1 MSESIAQRLRPGR
14 VARAAERRFRARL
27 YPDGGPDDQ
36 WCRIVMNRRIAD
48 HIRALDPARLSAVE
62 ISGTSHRGYAWRQ
75 YTSSQYPALDICSP
89 PADLPQYD
97 LVVCE
102 QVLEHVRDPWTAA
115 RTLHDLCRPGGR
127 AIVSTPF
134 LIKVHPTP
142 DDYWRFTEDGL
153 HRLLEGSGFVVDEV
167 DSWGSKRAVRGNLR
181 RFPPMRSWRSLRNQD
196 EFPLVVWAFAHRTP

>member
-1 MSESIAQRLRPGR
+1 MSESIARRLRPRR

-48 HIRALDPARLSAVE
+48 HIRDLDPARCSAVE
-62 ISGTSHRGYAWRQ
+62 ISGTSHSGYAWRQ
-75 YTSSQYPALDICSP
+75 YTSSQYPALDICAP
-89 PADLPQYD
+89 PAELPQYD
-97 LVVCE
+97 LVICE
-102 QVLEHVRDPWTAA
+102 QVLEHVRDPWTAT

-134 LIKVHPTP
+134 LVKVHPTP

-153 HRLLEGSGFVVDEV
+153 RRLLEGSGFVVDEV

-196 EFPLVVWAFAHRTP
+196 EFPLVVWAFAHRTT